1 MISSEQGSLNGV
13 GRDLTFSMELGDRE
27 SNKKRKIEE
36 AKEDT
41 EALLPFC
48 STEEEK
54 DSATSSFDTA
64 LQEDDVET
72 AVIDKGAAVIDN
84 KEGVVP
90 EEKEL
95 SIEDNVKVATYTD
108 LTEQKES
115 EHDSKVLS
123 TEQRSLQERNEAE
136 LKIRE
141 KVIKIFG
148 QENKMDYLKFEEM
161 MESGEVTELTEDH
174 RVDEGSLLAFHV
186 NPYAAADEARE
197 RFGLPYK
204 LDRGTGDY
212 TAFAA
217 SFTSKYKKGST
228 KDYWKGHA
236 PVLKK
241 CDYNGE

>member
-1 MISSEQGSLNGV
+1 MNGV

-72 AVIDKGAAVIDN
+72 AVIDKGAAVIDT

-136 LKIRE
+136 LKIQE

-161 MESGEVTELTEDH
+161 MDSGKVMELTDDH
-174 RVDEGSLLAFHV
+174 RVNKGSPRAFHA
-186 NPYAAADEARE
+186 NPYAAAYEARK
-197 RFGLPYK
+197 RFRLPYE
-204 LDRGTGDY
+204 LDQGAGDY
-212 TAFAA
+212 TAVTA
-217 SFTSKYKKGST
+217 SFARKYKKGST
-228 KDYWKGHA
+228 KDYWKGNA
-236 PVLKK
+236 PVLEK
-241 CDYNGE
+241 CNYNGE